1 MRGEELLEKM
11 ELADPQ
17 YVEAAETVQK
27 TKRIGWMR
35 FAGIAACAAAV
46 LAGILL
52 LPREPA
58 ELPMLTIAEDT
69 NSGMGFEGYTVYD
82 ISELTNGNPWNEE
95 MVLTTLP
102 VFRNP
107 LTYVDNRPSGADF
120 DRMEKILL
128 DTADRLGMDKDSLT
142 VTDNAPD
149 EDEQKAITERY
160 AEVGSTV
167 PAGCFDPTELSVRT
181 RQYELTIDLT
191 QTIDIRF
198 KPRIPLPEGLLF
210 SESAEYL
217 MTEYAELMNF
227 EEPQLDLSGGDY
239 NMDLTQNFQLSF
251 YDGAGND
258 VQRIVNYNFY
268 RVSFLGSTMA
278 RITMPDLSDKV
289 GDYPVITLDRAKELL
304 GNGNYITSVP
314 YELPGIEYAAKAEL
328 VYRTGSR
335 ETYFM
340 PYYRFYVE
348 LPELEENGLKTYGAY
363 YVPAVSE
370 EYLTE
375 MPVWD
380 GSFN

>member
-11 ELADPQ
+11 ELADLQ
-17 YVEAAETVQK
+17 YVEAAETAAK
-27 TKRIGWMR
+27 PKRIGWIR
-35 FAGIAACAAAV
+35 FATAAACLAAAAA
-46 LAGILL
+46 AGILL

-58 ELPMLTIAEDT
+58 ELPLLTIAEDT
-69 NSGMGFEGYTVYD
+69 NSGMGFEGYTVHD
-82 ISELTNGNPWNEE
+82 ISELTNGNPWNED

-102 VFRNP
+102 VYRNP

-120 DRMEKILL
+120 EQMEDILL
-128 DTADRLGMDKDSLT
+128 DTAGRLGMDTAALT

-149 EDEQKAITERY
+149 EDEQKAITEKY

-198 KPRIPLPEGLLF
+198 KPRIPLPEGLLL
-210 SESAEYL
+210 SDSAEYL
-217 MTEYAELMNF
+217 MMEYAALMDF
-227 EEPQLDLSGGDY
+227 KQPQLIPSGGDS
-239 NMDLTQNFQLSF
+239 NMDQLSF

-258 VQRIVNYNFY
+258 VQRIVNYNFF
-268 RVSFLGSTMA
+268 RVSFLSSTLA
-278 RITMPDLSDKV
+278 RITMPDLSDKA
-289 GDYPVITLDRAKELL
+289 GDYPVISLEEAKSLL
-304 GNGNYITSVP
+304 ESGHYITTVP
-314 YELPGIEYAAKAEL
+314 CELPGMEYAAKAEL

-335 ETYFM
+335 EDYFM

-348 LPELEENGLKTYGAY
+348 LPEWEENGLKTYGAY
-363 YVPAVSE
+363 YVPAVSG
-370 EYLTE
+370 EYLAE